1 MYCDW
6 FIVGMRSQLSLD
18 PASISRRKN
27 REPSRVDMS
36 HVSRVLDIPT
46 DKLYWKTDPIDLLIG
61 INYPRFHVGETR
73 VKDGLV
79 AWRSAFGW
87 VVFGSNSDGALP
99 EAKQVLHVR
108 LAEPVDI
115 IEFCKT
121 ESMGVS
127 MSPWTCEAAKMSSE
141 QRTKLK
147 LVDDS
152 CELEGNK
159 WVMKHPWKR
168 DPSSLPDNY
177 AQVLKRLESA
187 KQHLMKQPEHARS

>member
-1 MYCDW
+1 
-6 FIVGMRSQLSLD
+6 
-18 PASISRRKN
+18 
-27 REPSRVDMS
+27 
-36 HVSRVLDIPT
+36 
-46 DKLYWKTDPIDLLIG
+46 
-61 INYPRFHVGETR
+61 
-73 VKDGLV
+73 
-79 AWRSAFGW
+79 
-87 VVFGSNSDGALP
+87 
-99 EAKQVLHVR
+99 
-108 LAEPVDI
+108 
-115 IEFCKT
+115 
-121 ESMGVS
+121 MGVS

-187 KQHLMKQPEHARS
+187 KQRLMKQPEHVRSYDMQVKEM